1 MELSNEDSLRLH
13 VLIKNV
19 QAVRID
25 ENALVVYGLAGNGG
39 TSREA
44 KVPLNPTCRPEQY
57 LRRVREFFSGA
68 VLGSPGGYPLHLNR
82 WTRMG
87 QTKDGILAE
96 LLMLGELEAVTAVS
110 GAIGLT
116 HELAQRVWWIAPT
129 SENAR
134 RMLARNCVVE
144 GALGKVLAHHLVE
157 HLPFE
162 TEARFVIESVRLV
175 LQPGLIDDATRR
187 RLWDKGAKQH
197 AYRIGFLQATPHELP
212 QPLPARADS
221 AQHAQALATLAAQG
235 NALAELLQQVL
246 DSRGQSFLATAATV
260 LQHTGQQDGAVAIL
274 NTLGGYFAR
283 AYVGGHA
290 GRDVQEIVRTAATFC
305 AAPQPP
311 ALARILDALP
321 ALRADIAAAVA
332 ISLVNETIAL
342 DILAHTSATGTL
354 LRKKLEPITHV
365 ILQQLA
371 TLTRTGRDD

>member
-25 ENALVVYGLAGNGG
+25 ENALVVYGLACNGDNQ
-39 TSREA
+39 REA

-134 RMLARNCVVE
+134 RMLARSCVVE
-144 GALGKVLAHHLVE
+144 GELGKVLANHLVE

-162 TEARFVIESVRLV
+162 TEARLVIESVRLV

-187 RLWDKGAKQH
+187 RLWEKGAKQH
-197 AYRIGFLQATPHELP
+197 AYRIGFLQATPDELP
-212 QPLPARADS
+212 QPLPARHDH
-221 AQHAQALATLAAQG
+221 AQYAQALAALPG
-235 NALAELLQQVL
+235 NPIAELLQQL
-246 DSRGQSFLATAATV
+246 LASRGQTFLATAATV

-274 NTLGGYFAR
+274 NTLGAYFAR

-290 GRDVQEIVRTAATFC
+290 GRDVQAIVRTAAAAC
-305 AAPQPP
+305 AAPQHP
-311 ALARILDALP
+311 ALAQILAAVPD
-321 ALRADIAAAVA
+321 LRTDILAAVA
-332 ISLVNETIAL
+332 LSLVNETIAL
-342 DILAHTSATGTL
+342 DILAHTSASGTL
-354 LRKKLEPITHV
+354 LRKKLEPITTV
-365 ILQQLA
+365 ILQQLE
-371 TLTRTGRDD
+371 TLTRSARDE